1 MNTIERQ
8 KEVAK
13 EVLTK
18 LQACDPHCILAG
30 GAPRNWFFNK
40 EANDLDFYIYLKHET
55 IWANKLRFK
64 SIGLELTQMEFEELK
79 DSSYKF
85 MQHLFRVYEG
95 EYKGESIQ
103 VMVMHEPTFTSVVSD
118 FGVSIC
124 EFWWNGCEVKATKQA
139 LTSILTK
146 KLFYKNDYSAKE
158 THVEKMVKYFPEY
171 TLTPYS
177 QFDVAYKGLHNDIEK
192 SYHREFGINSLMYC
206 SVLLN
211 EAKNAVAKGDF

>member
-1 MNTIERQ
+1 MNTINNQ
-8 KEVAK
+8 KEIAR

-40 EANDLDFYIYLKHET
+40 EAKDLDFYIYLKHET
-55 IWANKLRFK
+55 IGANELRFK
-64 SIGLELTQMEFEELK
+64 SIGLDVKRMEFEELK
-79 DSSYKF
+79 NSSYKF

-95 EYKGESIQ
+95 EYKGENVQ
-103 VMVMHEPTFTSVVSD
+103 VMVMQEPTFTSVVDD

-124 EFWWNGCEVKATKQA
+124 EFWWNGGEVKATKQA
-139 LTSILTK
+139 LTSVLTK

-158 THVEKMVKYFPEY
+158 THVEKMVCYFPEY

-177 QFDVAYKGLHNDIEK
+177 QFEDVYEKLHSNIEK
-192 SYHREFGINSLMYC
+192 SYGLDIWIRSIAFGELLM
-206 SVLLN
+206 N
-211 EAKNAVAKGDF
+211 EAINAVTKGDF

>member
-1 MNTIERQ
+1 MNIIEKQ
-8 KEVAK
+8 KEIAK
-13 EVLTK
+13 EVLNK

-40 EANDLDFYIYLKHET
+40 PANDLDFYIYLKHET
-55 IWANKLRFK
+55 IGANELRFK
-64 SIGLELTQMEFEELK
+64 SIGLDVKRMEFEELK

-95 EYKGESIQ
+95 QYKGESIQ

-124 EFWWNGCEVKATKQA
+124 EFWWNGGEIKPTKQA

-146 KLFYKNDYSAKE
+146 RLFYKNDYSAKE
-158 THVEKMVKYFPEY
+158 THVQKMAKYFPEY
-171 TLTPYS
+171 TLTLYS
-177 QFDVAYKGLHNDIEK
+177 QFDDVYKVLHNDIEK
-192 SYHREFGINSLMYC
+192 SYHREFGINSMMFFN
-206 SVLLN
+206 VLLN
-211 EAKNAVAKGDF
+211 EAINAVAKGDF

>member
-1 MNTIERQ
+1 MNTIENQ

-40 EANDLDFYIYLKHET
+40 LANDLDFYIVLNYEATGATKTRLS
-55 IWANKLRFK
+55 
-64 SIGLELTQMEFEELK
+64 SIGLNLKPMERNELK

-85 MQHLFRVYEG
+85 MHHLFRVYEG

-103 VMVMHEPTFTSVVSD
+103 VMVMSQPTFTSVVDD

-124 EFWWNGCEVKATKQA
+124 EFWWTGSEVKATKQA

-158 THVEKMVKYFPEY
+158 THVEKMVYYFPEY
-171 TLTPYS
+171 TLAPYS
-177 QFDVAYKGLHNDIEK
+177 QFESIYEKLHSNIEESYGKDIWISSITFHE
-192 SYHREFGINSLMYC
+192 
-206 SVLLN
+206 VLLN
-211 EAKNAVAKGDF
+211 EAKNAIEKGDF

>member
-1 MNTIERQ
+1 MNTIESQ
-8 KEVAK
+8 KEIAK

-40 EANDLDFYIYLKHET
+40 EANDLDFYIYLKPET
-55 IWANKLRFK
+55 TEANELRLK
-64 SIGLELTQMEFEELK
+64 SIGLDVKRMEFEELK

-95 EYKGESIQ
+95 SYRGENVQ
-103 VMVMHEPTFTSVVSD
+103 VMVMREPTFTSVVDD

-124 EFWWNGCEVKATKQA
+124 EFWWNGGEVQATKQA

-158 THVEKMVKYFPEY
+158 THVEKMVYYFPDY

-177 QFDVAYKGLHNDIEK
+177 EFEDAYEKLHTDIEK
-192 SYHREFGINSLMYC
+192 SYGKDIWIHSIAFGKLLMNEATDA
-206 SVLLN
+206 VLL
-211 EAKNAVAKGDF
+211 K